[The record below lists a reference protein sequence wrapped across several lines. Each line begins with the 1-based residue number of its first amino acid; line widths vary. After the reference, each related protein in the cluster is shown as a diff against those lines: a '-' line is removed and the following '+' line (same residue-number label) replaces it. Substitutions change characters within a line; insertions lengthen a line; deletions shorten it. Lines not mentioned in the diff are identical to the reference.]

1 MNIVIPAEKV
11 ESDPNSKK
19 LEKRETHKVLPHFEM
34 VHEYPNIKINTDFL
48 KEDKNN
54 KCCNIS

>member
-19 LEKRETHKVLPHFEM
+19 SEKRETHKILPHFEM
-34 VHEYPNIKINTDFL
+34 VEEYPNIKINTDFL